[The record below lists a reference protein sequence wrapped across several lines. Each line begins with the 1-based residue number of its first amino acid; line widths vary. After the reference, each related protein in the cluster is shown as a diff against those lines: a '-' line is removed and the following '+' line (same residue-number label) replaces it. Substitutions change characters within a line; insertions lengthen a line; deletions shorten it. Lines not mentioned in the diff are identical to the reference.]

1 MAEINWRRNLW
12 FLWISQLLSMA
23 GFAGIMPF
31 IPLFIGSKFGITD
44 QTELGAWVSAF
55 NFFGMASFCLSNPV
69 WGILAD
75 RYGRKLMLLRS
86 SFCNAVCF
94 PLFVAMPNC
103 AMLVVMRFIASSFSG
118 TTAAAQTLIA
128 TTVPEKHQGFALGL
142 LTSAIWSGTMLGY
155 ISGAVI
161 VRHFGYVAGFLLC
174 GAIYLISGFIVL
186 FFVRENFV
194 PQPEIRKEGFSAQF
208 HAMSHAVLMLLA
220 LFALLGF
227 ARRFDEP
234 YLAMMVRHISAMQ
247 DDFVIS
253 WTGYISAAA
262 AAGGILSGIVIGKL
276 CDRYAP
282 YIVAL
287 PMLALACIGLAGQ
300 GMSTNVGTLAA
311 MRALTYFSGGGL
323 EPAFLKL
330 LAQETAPEHR
340 GAVFGFSM
348 SARMLGIFS
357 AAGVSGVV
365 LFHFGLRQVYF
376 TAAILMLLLLPLMIL
391 YRVRFAK

>member
-1 MAEINWRRNLW
+1 MPEINWRKNLW
-12 FLWISQLLSMA
+12 FLWISQMLGLA

-31 IPLFIGSKFGITD
+31 IPLFIKQKFGITD
-44 QTELGAWVSAF
+44 EVQLGVWVSAF

-94 PLFVAMPNC
+94 PLFVVMPNC

-128 TTVPEKHQGFALGL
+128 TTVPEEKQGFALGL
-142 LTSAIWSGTMLGY
+142 LSSAIWSGTMLGY
-155 ISGAVI
+155 IFGSVI
-161 VRHFGYVAGFLLC
+161 VDQFGFTWGFLLC
-174 GAIYLISGFIVL
+174 GILYALSGLIVL
-186 FFVRENFV
+186 FFVKENFV
-194 PQPEIRKEGFSAQF
+194 PQPKEKRGEFASQF
-208 HAMSHAVLMLLA
+208 RAMTPAVLTLLV
-220 LFALLGF
+220 LFVLLGF

-234 YLAMMVRHISAMQ
+234 YLAMMVERISSTAHS
-247 DDFVIS
+247 IR

-262 AAGGILSGIVIGKL
+262 AAGGILSGIVIGRL

-282 YIVAL
+282 YLVAL
-287 PMLALACIGLAGQ
+287 PMLLLACLGLVGQ
-300 GMSTNVGTLAA
+300 GMSTNVRMLAA
-311 MRALTYFSGGGL
+311 MRFLTYFAGGGL

-330 LAQETAPEHR
+330 LAKETPLAHR
-340 GAVFGFSM
+340 GTVFGFSM

-357 AAGVSGVV
+357 AAGASGIV

-376 TAAILMLLLLPLMIL
+376 TAAIMMLVLLPLMWL
-391 YRVRFAK
+391 YKVRFSK

>member
-1 MAEINWRRNLW
+1 MAEISWRRNLW
-12 FLWISQLLSMA
+12 FLWISQMLGLA

-31 IPLFIGSKFGITD
+31 IPLFIGTKFGISD
-44 QTELGAWVSAF
+44 QAELGAWVSAF

-75 RYGRKLMLLRS
+75 RYGRKMMLLRS

-103 AMLVVMRFIASSFSG
+103 AMLVGMRFIASSFSG

-155 ISGAVI
+155 ISGSVI
-161 VRHFGYVAGFLLC
+161 VRHFGYTAGFLLC
-174 GAIYLISGFIVL
+174 GTLYLISGFIVL

-194 PQPEIRKEGFSAQF
+194 PQPAIKKEGLSTQF
-208 HAMSHAVLMLLA
+208 RAMSHAVLMLLA

-276 CDRYAP
+276 CDRHAP
-282 YIVAL
+282 YLVAL
-287 PMLALACIGLAGQ
+287 PMLVLACIGLVGQ
-300 GMSTNVGTLAA
+300 GMSTHVGMLAA
-311 MRALTYFSGGGL
+311 MRALTYFAGGGL

-330 LAQETAPEHR
+330 LSQETAAEHR

-376 TAAILMLLLLPLMIL
+376 TAAILMLMLLPLMVL